1 MHSKGKSKDH
11 EWSWKD
17 LLWFIIITVVIVLPI
32 RLFIAQPFIVSGDS
46 MYPTFES
53 GEYLIIDQVTYRLS
67 EPERG
72 DVIVFRFPQ
81 DRSKFFIKR
90 IIGLPGE
97 TIDFSGRDVIVTN
110 LNGNSF
116 TLPEEYV
123 TKEKS
128 NLPNAV
134 TLTDSEY
141 FVMGDNRLE
150 SLDSRIWGPL
160 ERKDIVGRALV
171 RLLPFNKAD
180 WQPGQVFYEQ
190 IN

>member
-1 MHSKGKSKDH
+1 MHSKDKSKDH

>member
-1 MHSKGKSKDH
+1 MHSKDKSKDH

-17 LLWFIIITVVIVLPI
+17 LLWFVVITVVIVLPI
-32 RLFIAQPFIVSGDS
+32 RLLIAQPFIVSGDS

-53 GEYLIIDQVTYRLS
+53 GEYLIVDQVTYRLS

-97 TIDFSGRDVIVTN
+97 TIDFSGREVIITN

-123 TKEKS
+123 QKEKS
-128 NLPNAV
+128 NLPNPV
-134 TLTDSEY
+134 TLTGSQY

-150 SLDSRIWGPL
+150 SLDSRTWGPL
-160 ERKDIVGRALV
+160 EKKDIIGRALV
-171 RLLPFNKAD
+171 RLLPFSRAD
-180 WQPGQVFYEQ
+180 WQPGHVFYEQ

>member
-1 MHSKGKSKDH
+1 
-11 EWSWKD
+11 
-17 LLWFIIITVVIVLPI
+17 
-32 RLFIAQPFIVSGDS
+32 

-53 GEYLIIDQVTYRLS
+53 GEYLIVDQMSYRFS

-81 DRSKFFIKR
+81 DKSKFFIKR

-97 TIDFSGRDVIVTN
+97 TIEVAERETAITN
-110 LNGNSF
+110 VNGNSF
-116 TLPEEYV
+116 ILPEEYIE
-123 TKEKS
+123 KEKS
-128 NLPNAV
+128 NVPQVV
-134 TLTDSEY
+134 TLTDNEY

-160 ERKDIVGRALV
+160 KKEDIVGHAMV
-171 RLLPFNKAD
+171 RLLPFSRID
-180 WQPGQVFYEQ
+180 WQPGEIFYEQ